1 MSDFEQLGVFYLG
14 RVCDPDTGERRD
26 EPILYESKDLTTHA
40 LCVGM
45 TGSGKT
51 GLCLSLLEEAAIDGV
66 PAIAIDPKGDLG
78 NLFLTFPELR
88 PADFAPWIDPAQA
101 TREGLTR
108 DQLARETA
116 TRWREGLAEWGQDG
130 ARIQRLRDAAE
141 LALYTPGSDSGR
153 PLRVLRS
160 LSAPSAEVL
169 ADPDAMR
176 ERVEAAVS
184 GLLTLLGVDADP
196 LQSREHILLS
206 NLVDR
211 AWREGRDLELA
222 ALIGEIQKPPFEKL
236 GVLDLESFFPAK
248 DRFAFSL
255 RLNNLLASPGFAS
268 WMNGEP
274 LDIGQLLY
282 TPEGRPRIAV
292 LSIAHLDD
300 AQRMFFVTLLLG
312 ELISWMRAQPGTSS
326 LRALLYMDE
335 IFGYFPPTANPP
347 SKGPMLTLLKQAR
360 AYGVGV
366 VLATQ
371 NPVDLDYKG
380 LSNCGT
386 WFLGRLQTER
396 DKGRVIEG
404 LEGAAAT
411 AGARLDRA
419 AMDRILS
426 GLGRRRFLMNNVHDD
441 RPELF
446 ETRWALSFLS
456 GPLTRTQI
464 RDLAAEGRPRDTS
477 APAAPAAAQ
486 SVAAAT
492 SAPPAERPLLP
503 PGVPECFVTPA
514 LPAPS
519 GARLVWK
526 PGLLAGAQ
534 LHFVKRGA
542 ADLDHWQAAS
552 VLAALDADLG
562 PDPWSERETLAAA
575 PATASDAEVAGAFAA
590 LPQAAARKQSY
601 ATWNKR
607 LASAMYRDERLTI
620 FHAPDLKR
628 WSRAGQEEGAFR
640 AELVHAAREKRDLN
654 LEKLRKRYAPKLA
667 RLQDRIAR
675 AEDAVSRE
683 RDQARHQKLQTVVS
697 VGATV
702 LGALFGRKVAS
713 AGTVGRA
720 STAARSASRASREAR
735 DVARAE
741 GRVEDLRADLDALQE
756 EFDAACDPLRGS
768 VDPKDLNVE
777 AVAVRPRK
785 SDLAIDGPR
794 LAWTPWWVSP
804 EGIASRAF

>member
-1 MSDFEQLGVFYLG
+1 MSDFEQLGIFYLG
-14 RVCDPDTGERRD
+14 RVCDPDSGERRD

-51 GLCLSLLEEAAIDGV
+51 GLCLSVLEEAAIDGV

-88 PADFAPWIDPAQA
+88 PADFEPWIDPAQA

-108 DQLARETA
+108 NQLARETA

-160 LSAPSAEVL
+160 LSAPSAELL
-169 ADPDAMR
+169 ADPDALR

-248 DRFAFSL
+248 ERFAFSL

-274 LDIGQLLY
+274 LDIGRLLY
-282 TPEGRPRIAV
+282 TPEGRPRISV

-300 AQRMFFVTLLLG
+300 AQRMFFVTLLLN
-312 ELISWMRAQPGTSS
+312 ELISWMRAQSGTSS

-335 IFGYFPPTANPP
+335 IYGYFPPTANPP
-347 SKGPMLTLLKQAR
+347 SKRPMLTLLKQAR

-366 VLATQ
+366 MLATQ

-396 DKGRVIEG
+396 DKARVLEG
-404 LEGAAAT
+404 LEGAAAA
-411 AGARLDRA
+411 AGTRLDRG

-441 RPELF
+441 RPEVF

-464 RDLAAEGRPRDTS
+464 RDLAAAGRPREVS
-477 APAAPAAAQ
+477 APAAAAA
-486 SVAAAT
+486 VAAVARPDAA
-492 SAPPAERPLLP
+492 APERPLLP
-503 PGVPECFVTPA
+503 PGVPECFVTPT
-514 LPAPS
+514 LPAPAA
-519 GARLVWK
+519 ARLVWR
-526 PGLLAGAQ
+526 PALLADAQ

-542 ADLDHWQAAS
+542 ADLDHWQAAPL
-552 VLAALDADLG
+552 LAELHSDVG
-562 PDPWSERETLAAA
+562 PDPWSERQRLASMPSTGNEPEVTGTFASLPPAA
-575 PATASDAEVAGAFAA
+575 S
-590 LPQAAARKQSY
+590 RKQSY
-601 ATWNKR
+601 ATWRKR
-607 LASAMYRDERLTI
+607 LVSALYRDERLTI

-654 LEKLRKRYAPKLA
+654 LEKLRKKYAPKLA
-667 RLQDRIAR
+667 RLQERIAR

-697 VGATV
+697 IGATV

-720 STAARSASRASREAR
+720 SSAARSASRASREER

-741 GRVEDLRADLDALQE
+741 GRAEDLREDLDALQE
-756 EFDAACDPLRGS
+756 EFEVACDPLRES
-768 VDPKDLNVE
+768 VDPQELNVE
-777 AVAVRPRK
+777 SVPVRPRK
-785 SDLAIDGPR
+785 SDLAVEGPR